1 MSTKLKQEFHHSEF
15 AKWQNKGKNIEVNNQ
30 VRQKLAALRQASQA
44 DLQQRRYPVWKY
56 RQRLAQLLASED
68 AAYKE
73 EIVAMQETP
82 EQTRQRMAQRV
93 KELKEEKERRRVEE
107 VNFKLERRF

>member
-1 MSTKLKQEFHHSEF
+1 
-15 AKWQNKGKNIEVNNQ
+15 
-30 VRQKLAALRQASQA
+30 
-44 DLQQRRYPVWKY
+44 
-56 RQRLAQLLASED
+56 
-68 AAYKE
+68 
-73 EIVAMQETP
+73 MQETP